1 MVLGLVVIGLINKE
15 AEDTEM
21 KIKLSELRKLI
32 KEEISSQALKPMYT
46 QSGVAVYNIIDVFAH
61 LFGDEYWEPRGALSR
76 NYEND
81 MKHLRKFADSINAFV
96 YERPRSDF
104 DEAEAIDMA
113 ITSGKTAVIIHDLS

>member
-1 MVLGLVVIGLINKE
+1 MVIGLINKE
-15 AEDTEM
+15 AEDTKV

-46 QSGVAVYNIIDVFAH
+46 QSGVTVYNIIDVFAH